1 MKNHEGPALDCCW
14 TGDNTKL
21 FSVGAD
27 KKGMVSEKRM
37 ISLNILQ
44 LWDLGADSFQQVA
57 SHDQPITCCAYAKGN
72 NYECMVTG
80 SLDKTI
86 KMWDMRQATPAK
98 TFNCPEVTKS
108 CC

>member
-1 MKNHEGPALDCCW
+1 MFTYFFN
-14 TGDNTKL
+14 
-21 FSVGAD
+21 F
-27 KKGMVSEKRM
+27 
-37 ISLNILQ
+37 Q

-57 SHDQPITCCAYAKGN
+57 THDQPITCCAYAKGN

-98 TFNCPEVTKS
+98 VFNCPEVNFQIANLN
-108 CC
+108 